1 MRRNDI
7 LPCSAIIAAIML
19 LFTACSKDKEDDVAN
34 WKVIETSVFDVD
46 VPPDWQFI
54 DLHGI
59 DTYNGLLTN
68 FRDSFNF
75 DYGINLDTFV
85 VDSAHWQVTYETI
98 HDKRAKILEGNTA
111 PQLYGMVI
119 DSAHVTL
126 VNPDSAQ
133 YTVRRFIMM
142 QSSLAQMDRATAMKI
157 FRSVRFK

>member
-1 MRRNDI
+1 MRTLGI
-7 LPCSAIIAAIML
+7 LLQSTVIIVL
-19 LFTACSKDKEDDVAN
+19 VLFFNACNKDKGKDVVG
-34 WKVIETSVFDVD
+34 WKVVQTSVFNVD
-46 VPPDWQFI
+46 VPEDWEFI

-68 FRDSFNF
+68 YRDSFNF

-85 VDSAHWQVTYETI
+85 VDSIHWQVSYETI
-98 HDKRAKILEGNTA
+98 HGKRARILEGNA
-111 PQLYGMVI
+111 SPQMYGLVI
-119 DSAHVTL
+119 DSARVTMI
-126 VNPDSAQ
+126 NPDSAQ